1 MYHKRKAHWSWAGG
15 GGETQVYWALAVS
28 QQGVTSLLHALHFLL
43 MATQQDRWSYLHFKD
58 EETDI
63 QRQVK
68 STHC

>member
-43 MATQQDRWSYLHFKD
+43 MATQQDR
-58 EETDI
+58 
-63 QRQVK
+63 
-68 STHC
+68 